1 MSILNNETAICITRN
16 FPNALY
22 FVSCTAFP
30 SSYVFPD
37 FHLNLN
43 TLIYNNI
50 ACDNNY
56 LIIFDDICYISITNQ
71 QVLNCTFFCVF
82 TPVLSTPA
90 PSEYQLWK
98 YKIPCRRFLQIDNP
112 HHRSTASYCFAY

>member
-1 MSILNNETAICITRN
+1 MSILNNETAICMNRD

-22 FVSCTAFP
+22 FVSCTASP

-43 TLIYNNI
+43 TSIYNNI

-71 QVLNCTFFCVF
+71 QVLNCTFFIF
-82 TPVLSTPA
+82 
-90 PSEYQLWK
+90 
-98 YKIPCRRFLQIDNP
+98 I
-112 HHRSTASYCFAY
+112 